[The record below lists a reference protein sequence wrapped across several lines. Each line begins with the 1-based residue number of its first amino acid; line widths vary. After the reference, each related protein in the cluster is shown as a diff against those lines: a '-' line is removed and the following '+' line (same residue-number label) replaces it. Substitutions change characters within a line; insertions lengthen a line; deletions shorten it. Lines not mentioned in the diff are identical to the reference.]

1 MKIKSNA
8 KINLNLKII
17 GTKDGYHMLD
27 SVFVPISIYDLIEIN
42 ESDKDEIIGMDI
54 SLSDN
59 IIFKAINLVRNKFN
73 INKKYQIKINKE
85 IPMQAGLGGGSSN
98 CAMVLKALNEMNN
111 LGLSQGDLASLGL
124 ELGSDVPF
132 FIYNKVANVYGR
144 GEIIKPIEDFK
155 KIYGV
160 IVFDNLHFNTKEVYD
175 TYDKI
180 ECANNKLDNDL
191 EIAARELPK
200 GNKIIEIEIDLI
212 SLNAYKA
219 NLTGSGGAVFGLFN
233 DEETAKAV
241 EQKLKNKYQ
250 FVKYFESL

>member
-8 KINLNLKII
+8 KINLNLKIT

-73 INKKYQIKINKE
+73 INKKYQIKINKD
-85 IPMQAGLGGGSSN
+85 IPMRAGLGGGSSN
-98 CAMVLKALNEMNN
+98 CAMVLKTLNEMNG
-111 LGLSQGDLASLGL
+111 LGLSQSDLASLGL

-132 FIYNKVANVYGR
+132 FIYNKAANAYGR

-160 IVFDNLHFNTKEVYD
+160 IVFDDLHFNTKEVYD

-180 ECANNKLDNDL
+180 KCTNNKLDNDL
-191 EIAARELPK
+191 EIAARMLQK
-200 GNKIIEIEIDLI
+200 GNRIMEIENDLI

-233 DEETAKAV
+233 DEESAKAV
-241 EQKLKNKYQ
+241 ENKLKNKYQ